1 MNHPRCLFLL
11 FIVCGSPVVSG
22 AEGNNQPKPLP
33 TEKWSEVIPADK
45 NLSPEWEQSLFE
57 RGSPSSY
64 AGDALMNIGMP
75 VGGVTTGALVY
86 LGGDGKLWNWDIFNR
101 PLNGVMPR
109 MIQYK
114 DRSWHG
120 RPKGIEVW
128 QGGNYIDPIRD
139 QPSPFDQG
147 FALKVTVDGK
157 EQVRTLDRKGW
168 KDVVFSGAYPFGT
181 VSYSDPDCPVKVT
194 LEAYS
199 PFVPLGY
206 DDSSYPATIMNYR
219 VENTSTNK
227 VEVAIGGWL
236 ENPVLVD
243 TIGAYPGALRTN
255 SVVTSNNLAMLVSK
269 AVDPTDGKQ
278 TRPDIVFED
287 FEKATYEGWEVEGTA
302 FGEGP
307 VARKDVPAH
316 VGDTAMQG
324 ERALNSHASAPGD
337 TSVPADPAKDS
348 GTRDTAKGKLT
359 SKPFTIERN
368 FITFLIGGGGSPQ
381 TAVRLLVDGEVARTA
396 AGPNSSVMR
405 ESKWDVTTLAGKTA
419 QLEVIDQSDSA
430 VWGHIG
436 VDNIAFRDMVT
447 PLEKQR
453 DWGSMALAAIGA
465 GRGSAQLSPPPEQS
479 VFAAGGPAS
488 ASSPADQ
495 PLIGGVAQ
503 SLSLEPGASGT
514 MPFVV
519 AWHFAN
525 TIESVKGAET
535 GHGYGKRFKD
545 AAEVAQNV
553 AGNFNRLDQTTRLW
567 NATWYDSTLP
577 YWFLERSIIPLGSLA
592 SPTCCRFADG
602 RFYTYEGIR
611 SCWGHPNHVWHY
623 AQAHAR
629 LFPELEQDVIERVWY
644 GFGFKPDGSMAYRGE
659 YGGDSAIDGHC
670 GVILAVL
677 RAHQTNP
684 DGEFLTRL
692 WPRVKKSIEY
702 ANANDRDG
710 DGLLDT
716 PKLTTLDEPWHGVIP
731 WTSSLYIAALKAGE
745 QMALEM
751 GDPEFA
757 ADCRQRAEKGRAAMD
772 TKLFNG
778 EWFVQIPDPENPKK
792 LGAYE
797 TVHIDQVMGQGW
809 AWQVGLGRVLNE
821 NTTHSALRS
830 LWKYNFARNL
840 DAFDAQADP
849 KGRPYYADGEGGMI
863 MTANALGRETP
874 YGVYSEFACYLNET
888 MNGFEYQVAA
898 HMIAEGMVKEGLAVL
913 KTLDERY
920 DGNKRNPFN
929 EVECGDHYAR
939 SMASYG
945 ALIAISG
952 FEYDGPARRIGFA
965 PRLTPENFKA
975 PFTAAEGWGSYRQ
988 RFVGG
993 KMEVGLEVK
1002 HGQVPLRAMSLVPPS
1017 GMVLRKV
1024 SASLGGRAAA
1034 AIVSTSEGRSEVVF
1048 EPAITV
1054 RAGQSLDLALSEGD
1068 QTAENQ

>member
-1 MNHPRCLFLL
+1 MKRVSLIF
-11 FIVCGSPVVSG
+11 VVSSALWIDASFA
-22 AEGNNQPKPLP
+22 AESAAELKELP
-33 TEKWSEVIPADK
+33 TQGWSAVIPAEK
-45 NLSPEWEQSLFE
+45 NLPQEWVQSLFD
-57 RGSPSSY
+57 RGAPSSY
-64 AGDALMNIGMP
+64 SGDALMNIGMP
-75 VGGVTTGALVY
+75 VGGITTGALVY

-168 KDVVFSGAYPFGT
+168 KDVVFTGAYPFGT
-181 VSYSDPDCPVKVT
+181 VSYSDPDCPVKVI

-199 PFVPLGY
+199 PFVPLDY

-255 SVVTSNNLAMLVSK
+255 SVVTSDNLTMLVSK

-278 TRPDIVFED
+278 TRPDIIFED
-287 FEKATYEGWEVEGTA
+287 FEKPTYEGWEVEGTA
-302 FGEGP
+302 FGEAP
-307 VARKDVPAH
+307 VTKKDVPAH
-316 VGDTAMQG
+316 VGETAMQG
-324 ERALNSHASAPGD
+324 ERAVNSHASAPGD
-337 TSVPADPAKDS
+337 ESVPPDPAKDS
-348 GTRDTAKGKLT
+348 GKRDTAKGKLT

-381 TAVRLLVDGEVARTA
+381 TAVRLLVDGEVVRTA

-419 QLEVIDQSDSA
+419 QLEVVDQSDSA

-436 VDNIAFRDMVT
+436 VDNIALRDMVT
-447 PLEKQR
+447 PLAKQR

-465 GRGSAQLSPPPEQS
+465 GRGSAQLAPPPEQS

-503 SLSLEPGASGT
+503 SLSLEPGANGM

-525 TIESVKGAET
+525 TIETVKGAET

-553 AGNFNRLDQTTRLW
+553 AGNFSRLDQTTRLW

-592 SPTCCRFADG
+592 SPTCYRFADG

-684 DGEFLTRL
+684 NGDFLKRL

-716 PKLTTLDEPWHGVIP
+716 PKLTTLDEPWYGVIP

-751 GDPEFA
+751 GDAEFA
-757 ADCRQRAEKGRAAMD
+757 ADCRDRAEKGRAAMD
-772 TKLFNG
+772 AKLFNG

-821 NTTHSALRS
+821 DTTHSALRS

-863 MTANALGRETP
+863 LTANALGRETP
-874 YGVYSEFACYLNET
+874 YGVSSEFACYLNET

-898 HMIAEGMVKEGLAVL
+898 HMIAEGMVEEGLAVM
-913 KTLDERY
+913 KTLAERY

-945 ALIAISG
+945 ALIAITG
-952 FEYDGPARRIGFA
+952 FEYNGPARHIGFA
-965 PRLTPENFKA
+965 PRLTPEDFKA
-975 PFTAAEGWGSYRQ
+975 PFTAAEGWGSYSQKIADGTMRAELA
-988 RFVGG
+988 VKYG
-993 KMEVGLEVK
+993 K
-1002 HGQVPLRAMSLVPPS
+1002 VPLRTMSLVVPEGKSPAT
-1017 GMVLRKV
+1017 V
-1024 SASLGGRAAA
+1024 SATLGGKALSASVRENGGAW
-1034 AIVSTSEGRSEVVF
+1034 EVAFDPEV
-1048 EPAITV
+1048 TV
-1054 RAGQSLDLALSEGD
+1054 KAGQTLEVNLSAGG
-1068 QTAENQ
+1068 

>member
-1 MNHPRCLFLL
+1 MPRVSYLL
-11 FIVCGSPVVSG
+11 ALVVVSCWPAG
-22 AEGNNQPKPLP
+22 LRADNGGIPRSHP
-33 TEKWSEVIPADK
+33 TRPWSEVIPVDK
-45 NLSPEWEQSLFE
+45 HLSPDWLQSLFE
-57 RGSPSSY
+57 RGAPSGYS
-64 AGDALMNIGMP
+64 GDALMNIGMP
-75 VGGVTTGALVY
+75 VGGITTGALVY

-147 FALKVTVDGK
+147 FALKVTVDGQ

-168 KDVVFSGAYPFGT
+168 KDVVFTGAYPFGT

-194 LEAYS
+194 LDAYS
-199 PFVPLGY
+199 PFVPLDY
-206 DDSSYPATIMNYR
+206 ENSSYPAIIMSYR

-236 ENPVLVD
+236 ENPVLID

-255 SVVTSNNLAMLVSK
+255 LVVTSDNLTMLVGK

-278 TRPDIVFED
+278 TRPDIIFED
-287 FEKATYEGWEVEGTA
+287 FEKPTYQGWEVEGTA

-307 VARKDVPAH
+307 VTRQDVPAH
-316 VGDTAMQG
+316 VGQTAMQG
-324 ERALNSHASAPGD
+324 ERAVNSHASAPGD
-337 TSVPADPAKDS
+337 VSVPPDPARDS
-348 GTRDTAKGKLT
+348 AKRDTAKGKLT

-381 TAVRLLVDGEVARTA
+381 TAVRLLVDGQAVRTA
-396 AGPNSSVMR
+396 AGPSSSVMR
-405 ESKWDVTTLAGKTA
+405 ESKWDVTSLAGKTA

-465 GRGSAQLSPPPEQS
+465 GRGSAQLNPPPEQS

-503 SLSLEPGASGT
+503 SLSLEPGTSGT

-545 AAEVAQNV
+545 AAEAAQHV
-553 AGNFNRLDQTTRLW
+553 SGNFDRLDRTTRLW

-592 SPTCCRFADG
+592 SPTCYRFADG

-684 DGEFLTRL
+684 DGEFLKRL

-751 GDPEFA
+751 GDAEFA

-772 TKLFNG
+772 AKLFNG
-778 EWFVQIPDPENPKK
+778 EWFVQIPDPENPNK

-821 NTTHSALRS
+821 DTTQTALRS

-863 MTANALGRETP
+863 LTANALGRETP
-874 YGVYSEFACYLNET
+874 YGVNSEFACYLNET
-888 MNGFEYQVAA
+888 MNGFEYQVGA

-1024 SASLGGRAAA
+1024 SASLGGRPAGT
-1034 AIVSTSEGRSEVVF
+1034 IVATSEGRSEVVF

>member
-1 MNHPRCLFLL
+1 MPRVSYLL
-11 FIVCGSPVVSG
+11 ALVVVSCWPAG
-22 AEGNNQPKPLP
+22 LRADNGGIPRSHP
-33 TEKWSEVIPADK
+33 TRPWSEVIPVDK
-45 NLSPEWEQSLFE
+45 HLSPDWLQSLFE
-57 RGSPSSY
+57 RGAPSGYS
-64 AGDALMNIGMP
+64 GDALMNIGMP
-75 VGGVTTGALVY
+75 VGGITTGALVY

-120 RPKGIEVW
+120 RPEGIEVW

-147 FALKVTVDGK
+147 FALKVTVDGQ

-168 KDVVFSGAYPFGT
+168 KDVVFTGAYPFGT

-194 LEAYS
+194 LDAYS
-199 PFVPLGY
+199 PFVPLDY
-206 DDSSYPATIMNYR
+206 ENSSYPAIIMSYR

-236 ENPVLVD
+236 ENPVLID

-255 SVVTSNNLAMLVSK
+255 LVVTSDNLTMLVGK

-278 TRPDIVFED
+278 TRPDIIFED
-287 FEKATYEGWEVEGTA
+287 FEKPTYQGWEVEGTA
-302 FGEGP
+302 FGDGP
-307 VARKDVPAH
+307 VARQDVPAH
-316 VGDTAMQG
+316 VGQTAMQG
-324 ERALNSHASAPGD
+324 ERAVNSHASAPGD
-337 TSVPADPAKDS
+337 VSVPPDPARDS
-348 GTRDTAKGKLT
+348 AKRDTAKGKLT

-381 TAVRLLVDGEVARTA
+381 TAVRLLVDGQAVRTA
-396 AGPNSSVMR
+396 AGPSSSVMR
-405 ESKWDVTTLAGKTA
+405 ESKWDVTSLAGKMA

-465 GRGSAQLSPPPEQS
+465 GRGSAQLNPPPEQS

-503 SLSLEPGASGT
+503 SLILEPGTSGT

-545 AAEVAQNV
+545 AAEAAQHV
-553 AGNFNRLDQTTRLW
+553 SGNFDRLDRTTRLW

-592 SPTCCRFADG
+592 SPTCYRFADG

-684 DGEFLTRL
+684 DGEFLKRL

-751 GDPEFA
+751 GDAEFA

-772 TKLFNG
+772 AKLFNG
-778 EWFVQIPDPENPKK
+778 EWFVQIPDPENPNK

-821 NTTHSALRS
+821 DTTQTALRS

-863 MTANALGRETP
+863 LTANALGRETP
-874 YGVYSEFACYLNET
+874 YGVNSEFACYLNET

-1024 SASLGGRAAA
+1024 SASLGGRPAG
-1034 AIVSTSEGRSEVVF
+1034 AIVATSEGRSEVVF

>member
-1 MNHPRCLFLL
+1 MPRVSYLL
-11 FIVCGSPVVSG
+11 ALVVVSCWPAG
-22 AEGNNQPKPLP
+22 LRADNGGIPRSHP
-33 TEKWSEVIPADK
+33 TRPWSEVIPVDK
-45 NLSPEWEQSLFE
+45 HLSPDWLQSLFE
-57 RGSPSSY
+57 RGAPSGYS
-64 AGDALMNIGMP
+64 GDALMNIGMP
-75 VGGVTTGALVY
+75 VGGITTGALVY

-147 FALKVTVDGK
+147 FALKVTVDGQ

-168 KDVVFSGAYPFGT
+168 KDVVFTGAYPFGT

-194 LEAYS
+194 LDAYS
-199 PFVPLGY
+199 PFVPLDY
-206 DDSSYPATIMNYR
+206 ENSSYPAIIMSYR

-236 ENPVLVD
+236 ENPVLID

-255 SVVTSNNLAMLVSK
+255 LVVTSDNLTMLVGK

-278 TRPDIVFED
+278 TRPDIIFED
-287 FEKATYEGWEVEGTA
+287 FEKPTYQGWEVEGTA
-302 FGEGP
+302 FGDGP
-307 VARKDVPAH
+307 VARQDVPAH
-316 VGDTAMQG
+316 VGQTAMQG
-324 ERALNSHASAPGD
+324 ERAVNSHASAPGD
-337 TSVPADPAKDS
+337 VSVPPDPARDS
-348 GTRDTAKGKLT
+348 AKRDTAKGKLT

-381 TAVRLLVDGEVARTA
+381 TAVRLLVDGQAVRTA
-396 AGPNSSVMR
+396 AGPSSSVMR
-405 ESKWDVTTLAGKTA
+405 ESKWDVTSLAGKTA

-465 GRGSAQLSPPPEQS
+465 GRGSAQLNPPPEQS

-503 SLSLEPGASGT
+503 SLILEPGTSGT

-545 AAEVAQNV
+545 AAEAAQHV
-553 AGNFNRLDQTTRLW
+553 SGNFDRLDRTTRLW

-592 SPTCCRFADG
+592 SPTCYRFADG

-684 DGEFLTRL
+684 DGEFLKRL

-751 GDPEFA
+751 GDAEFA

-772 TKLFNG
+772 AKLFNG
-778 EWFVQIPDPENPKK
+778 EWFVQIPDPENPNK

-821 NTTHSALRS
+821 DTTQTALRS

-863 MTANALGRETP
+863 LTANALGRETP
-874 YGVYSEFACYLNET
+874 YGVNSEFACYLNET

-929 EVECGDHYAR
+929 EVEYGDHYAR

-1017 GMVLRKV
+1017 GMVPRKV
-1024 SASLGGRAAA
+1024 SASLGGRPAG
-1034 AIVSTSEGRSEVVF
+1034 AIVATSEGRSEVVF

-1068 QTAENQ
+1068 

>member
-1 MNHPRCLFLL
+1 MNLARLLLL
-11 FIVCGSPVVSG
+11 FFIVYGSPAVLGVDVSNELK
-22 AEGNNQPKPLP
+22 ALP
-33 TEKWSEVIPADK
+33 TAKWSEVIPADK
-45 NLSPEWEQSLFE
+45 KLSPEWERSLFE
-57 RGSPSSY
+57 RGAPRTY
-64 AGDALMNIGMP
+64 TGEALMNIGMP
-75 VGGVTTGALVY
+75 VGGITTGALVY

-128 QGGNYIDPIRD
+128 QGGNYIDPIRN

-147 FALKVTVDGK
+147 FALKITVDGK
-157 EQVRTLDRKGW
+157 QQVRTLDRNGW
-168 KDVVFSGAYPFGT
+168 KDVVFTGAYPFGT

-199 PFVPLGY
+199 PFVPLDY
-206 DDSSYPATIMNYR
+206 DDSNYPATIMNYR

-227 VEVAIGGWL
+227 VEVEIGGWL
-236 ENPVLVD
+236 ENAVLID

-255 SVVTSNNLAMLVSK
+255 SVVTIDNLTMLVNK
-269 AVDPTDGKQ
+269 AVDPSGGKL
-278 TRPDIVFED
+278 TRPDIIFDD
-287 FEKATYEGWEVEGTA
+287 FEKPTYEGWKVEGTA
-302 FGEGP
+302 FGEAP
-307 VARKDVPAH
+307 VTKKDVPAH
-316 VGDTAMQG
+316 VGETAMQG
-324 ERALNSHASAPGD
+324 ERAVNSHASAPGD
-337 TSVPADPAKDS
+337 VSVPPDPAKDS
-348 GTRDTAKGKLT
+348 SKRDAAKGKLT
-359 SKPFTIERN
+359 SKPFPIDRN
-368 FITFLIGGGGSPQ
+368 FITFLIGGGGSPE
-381 TAVRLLVDGEVARTA
+381 TAVRLLVDGQPVRTA

-405 ESKWDVTTLAGKTA
+405 ETKWDVTSLAGQTA
-419 QLEVIDQSDSA
+419 QLEVVDQSDSA
-430 VWGHIG
+430 VWGHIS
-436 VDNIAFRDMVT
+436 VDNIAFRDNVT

-465 GRGSAQLSPPPEQS
+465 GRGSAQLTPPPEQS
-479 VFAAGGPAS
+479 VFAAAGPES

-525 TIESVKGAET
+525 TIETVKGAET
-535 GHGYGKRFKD
+535 GHYYGKRFKD
-545 AAEVAQNV
+545 AAEVATHV
-553 AGNFNRLDQTTRLW
+553 TMNFDRLDQTTRLW
-567 NATWYDSTLP
+567 NTTWYDSTLP

-592 SPTCCRFADG
+592 SPTCYRFADG

-644 GFGFKPDGSMAYRGE
+644 GFGFKPDGSTAYRGE
-659 YGGDSAIDGHC
+659 YGSDSAIDGHC

-677 RAHQTNP
+677 RAHQTDP
-684 DGEFLTRL
+684 DDAFLKRL

-702 ANANDRDG
+702 ANSCDRDG

-716 PKLTTLDEPWHGVIP
+716 PMLTTLDEPWHGVIP

-745 QMALEM
+745 QMALET
-751 GDPEFA
+751 GDAEFA

-772 TKLFNG
+772 AKLFNG

-821 NTTHSALRS
+821 ATTRSALRS
-830 LWKYNFARNL
+830 LWKYNFARSL
-840 DAFDAQADP
+840 DAYDAQADP
-849 KGRPYYADGEGGMI
+849 KGRPYYADGEGGLI

-888 MNGFEYQVAA
+888 MPGFEYQAAA
-898 HMIAEGMVKEGLAVL
+898 HMIAEGMVKEGLAVM

-920 DGNKRNPFN
+920 DGNKRNPYN

-952 FEYDGPARRIGFA
+952 FEYHGPKRRIGFA
-965 PRLTPENFKA
+965 PRITPENFKA
-975 PFTAAEGWGSYRQ
+975 PFTAAEGWGSYSQ
-988 RFVGG
+988 KISGETLG
-993 KMEVGLEVK
+993 AELSVK
-1002 HGQVPLRAMSLVPPS
+1002 HGKVPLRIMSFVSPAGEAPL
-1017 GMVLRKV
+1017 KV
-1024 SASLGGRAAA
+1024 SASVDGKPVPATPASQKEK
-1034 AIVSTSEGRSEVVF
+1034 VEVVF
-1048 EPAITV
+1048 EPE
-1054 RAGQSLDLALSEGD
+1054 LALAEG
-1068 QTAENQ
+1068 QTLEIALSRGGN

>member
-1 MNHPRCLFLL
+1 MPRVSYLL
-11 FIVCGSPVVSG
+11 ALVVVSCWPAG
-22 AEGNNQPKPLP
+22 LRADNGGIPRSHP
-33 TEKWSEVIPADK
+33 TRPWSEVIPVDK
-45 NLSPEWEQSLFE
+45 HLSPDWLQSLFE
-57 RGSPSSY
+57 RGAPSGYS
-64 AGDALMNIGMP
+64 GDALMNIGMP
-75 VGGVTTGALVY
+75 VGGITTGALVY

-120 RPKGIEVW
+120 RPEGIEVW

-147 FALKVTVDGK
+147 FALKVTVDGQ

-168 KDVVFSGAYPFGT
+168 KDVVFTGAYPFGT

-194 LEAYS
+194 LDAYS
-199 PFVPLGY
+199 PFVPLDY
-206 DDSSYPATIMNYR
+206 ENSSYPAIIMSYR

-236 ENPVLVD
+236 ENPVLID

-255 SVVTSNNLAMLVSK
+255 LVVTSDNLTMLVGK

-278 TRPDIVFED
+278 TRPDIIFED
-287 FEKATYEGWEVEGTA
+287 FEKPTYQGWEVEGTA
-302 FGEGP
+302 FGDGP
-307 VARKDVPAH
+307 VARQDVPAH
-316 VGDTAMQG
+316 VGQTAMQG
-324 ERALNSHASAPGD
+324 ERAVNSHASAPGD
-337 TSVPADPAKDS
+337 VSVPPDPARDS
-348 GTRDTAKGKLT
+348 AKRDTAKGKLT

-381 TAVRLLVDGEVARTA
+381 TAVRLLVDGQAVRTA
-396 AGPNSSVMR
+396 AGPSSSVMR
-405 ESKWDVTTLAGKTA
+405 ESKWDVTSLAGKTA

-465 GRGSAQLSPPPEQS
+465 GRGSAQLNPPPEQS

-503 SLSLEPGASGT
+503 SLILEPGTSGT

-545 AAEVAQNV
+545 AAEAAQHV
-553 AGNFNRLDQTTRLW
+553 SGNFDRLDRTTRLW

-592 SPTCCRFADG
+592 SPTCYRFADG

-684 DGEFLTRL
+684 DGEFLKRL

-751 GDPEFA
+751 GDAEFA

-772 TKLFNG
+772 AKLFNG
-778 EWFVQIPDPENPKK
+778 EWFVQIPDPENPNK

-821 NTTHSALRS
+821 DTTQTALRS

-863 MTANALGRETP
+863 LTANALGRETP
-874 YGVYSEFACYLNET
+874 YGVNSEFACYLNET
-888 MNGFEYQVAA
+888 MNGFEYQVGA

-1024 SASLGGRAAA
+1024 SASLGGRPAG
-1034 AIVSTSEGRSEVVF
+1034 AIVATSEGRSEVVF

>member
-1 MNHPRCLFLL
+1 MNYLRILPIALL
-11 FIVCGSPVVSG
+11 VVCSGSASV
-22 AEGNNQPKPLP
+22 EGTTQLKQLP
-33 TEKWSEVIPADK
+33 TAKWSEVIPAEK
-45 NLSPEWEQSLFE
+45 NLPPEWVQSLFE
-57 RGSPSSY
+57 RGAPSSY
-64 AGDALMNIGMP
+64 SGDALMNIGMP
-75 VGGVTTGALVY
+75 VGGITTGALVY
-86 LGGDGKLWNWDIFNR
+86 LGGDGKLWNWDVFNR

-168 KDVVFSGAYPFGT
+168 KDVVFTGAYPFGT
-181 VSYSDPDCPVKVT
+181 VSYSDPDCPVKVI

-199 PFVPLGY
+199 PFVPLDY

-227 VEVAIGGWL
+227 VEVEIGGWL

-255 SVVTSNNLAMLVSK
+255 SVVTSGNLTMLVSK

-278 TRPDIVFED
+278 TRPDIIFED
-287 FEKATYEGWEVEGTA
+287 FEKPTYEGWEVEGMA
-302 FGEGP
+302 FGEAP
-307 VARKDVPAH
+307 VTKKDVPAH
-316 VGDTAMQG
+316 VGETAMQG
-324 ERALNSHASAPGD
+324 ERAVNSHASAPGD
-337 TSVPADPAKDS
+337 VSVPPDPAKDS
-348 GTRDTAKGKLT
+348 SKRDTAKGKLT

-381 TAVRLLVDGEVARTA
+381 TAVRLLVDGEVVRTA

-405 ESKWDVTTLAGKTA
+405 ESKWDVTSLTGKTA
-419 QLEVIDQSDSA
+419 QFEVMDQSDSA

-436 VDNIAFRDMVT
+436 VDNIAFRDMVI
-447 PLEKQR
+447 PLAKQR

-465 GRGSAQLSPPPEQS
+465 GRGSAQLAAPPEQS

-495 PLIGGVAQ
+495 TLFGGVAQ

-525 TIESVKGAET
+525 TIETVKGAET

-553 AGNFNRLDQTTRLW
+553 AGNFSRLDQTARLW

-592 SPTCCRFADG
+592 SPTCYRFADG

-684 DGEFLTRL
+684 DGEFLKRL

-702 ANANDRDG
+702 ANANDRNG

-757 ADCRQRAEKGRAAMD
+757 ANCRDRAEKGRAAMD
-772 TKLFNG
+772 AKLFNG

-821 NTTHSALRS
+821 DTTQSALRS

-840 DAFDAQADP
+840 DVFDAQADP

-863 MTANALGRETP
+863 LTANALGRETP
-874 YGVYSEFACYLNET
+874 YGVSSEFACYLNET

-952 FEYDGPARRIGFA
+952 FEYDGPQRYIGFA

-975 PFTAAEGWGSYRQ
+975 PFTAAEGWGSYSQKIADGTMRA
-988 RFVGG
+988 
-993 KMEVGLEVK
+993 ELAVK
-1002 HGQVPLRAMSLVPPS
+1002 HGKVPLRTLSLAPLAGQTP
-1017 GMVLRKV
+1017 RKV
-1024 SASLGGRAAA
+1024 SAALDGKNLRASL
-1034 AIVSTSEGRSEVVF
+1034 SEKDGSVLVAFDPE
-1048 EPAITV
+1048 ITV
-1054 RAGQSLDLALSEGD
+1054 DAGQKLEVTIPAGS
-1068 QTAENQ
+1068 